1 MSSKT
6 KSWVLLKKILQRLNK
21 TTLRTIDLENNP
33 LKFNDA
39 IIYATNL
46 QNVLQNKLNVINK
59 WEFNPLIKKFL
70 ISKINKFSSL
80 TPKIMKS
87 WQIVLKVSLEVCFAK
102 TKMSVPMVR
111 LKNTISWKMLSKWM
125 KIWNYF
131 KHHKSKK

>member
-87 WQIVLKVSLEVCFAK
+87 
-102 TKMSVPMVR
+102 
-111 LKNTISWKMLSKWM
+111 
-125 KIWNYF
+125 
-131 KHHKSKK
+131 